1 MAPGL
6 PIRCRRCSPA
16 CGPPRPRSG
25 RRPGTKL
32 VGKNASH
39 DVRFWAIRQVTD
51 SNGRRNMSAEKQQFR
66 LGLVGYGEIG
76 STLGRGLRGAG
87 LTTIACYDKYAFDGP
102 FADLIQSRAREA
114 GVTLVRSNQELAD
127 TTDLIVSVTPGA
139 ASLESAAAFAPCLAK
154 RHIFA
159 DFASATPKI
168 KIEVAAR
175 LAGSG
180 ALLGDGSI
188 EGTPKNGYSMRMLSS
203 GPAGERVRD
212 MLVPWG
218 MQIEFMGD
226 KLGTASGIKILRSV
240 LIKGIEALTD
250 EMLLAARSYGLDEA
264 VLASASK
271 TLARPWMD
279 TVHSLT
285 PSGVIHATRRAEE
298 VEMAA
303 QAVEDAG
310 IEPLMTRATAAR
322 LRWKER
328 LGLKEHF
335 KGVVPATYQE
345 ALTAMIEKM
354 DRAEPMHDRGH

>member
-1 MAPGL
+1 
-6 PIRCRRCSPA
+6 
-16 CGPPRPRSG
+16 
-25 RRPGTKL
+25 
-32 VGKNASH
+32 
-39 DVRFWAIRQVTD
+39 
-51 SNGRRNMSAEKQQFR
+51 MSAEKQQFR

-87 LTTIACYDKYAFDGP
+87 LATIACYDKYAFDGP
-102 FADLIQSRAREA
+102 YADLIQSRAKEA

-127 TTDLIVSVTPGA
+127 AADLIFSVTPGS

-250 EMLLAARSYGLDEA
+250 EMLLAARHYGLDEI
-264 VLASASK
+264 VLASAAK

-279 TVHSLT
+279 TVESLT
-285 PSGVIHATRRAEE
+285 PSGVIHAKRRAEE
-298 VEMAA
+298 LEMSAE
-303 QAVEDAG
+303 AVQDAG
-310 IEPLMTRATAAR
+310 VEPLMSRAVAAR
-322 LRWKER
+322 LRWKDE
-328 LGLKEHF
+328 LGLKDHF
-335 KGVVPATYQE
+335 KGVVPANYKE
-345 ALTAMIEKM
+345 AIDAIVLKM
-354 DRAEPMHDRGH
+354 AELNKVGPK